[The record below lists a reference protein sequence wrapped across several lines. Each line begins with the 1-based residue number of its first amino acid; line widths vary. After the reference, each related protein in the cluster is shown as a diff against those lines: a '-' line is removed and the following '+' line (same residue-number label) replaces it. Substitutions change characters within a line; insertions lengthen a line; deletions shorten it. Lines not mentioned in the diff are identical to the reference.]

1 MRRTRNSQR
10 GSAMLVTLI
19 IIGALLAGGAVLVS
33 LQISS
38 NRSTDLTR
46 SGMTALYCAE
56 AGLSAARPIV
66 AANYTRVGTVTPEG
80 WASALVASGGGSTAE
95 PTWLAA
101 GINAALPAGH
111 DLDGDGSPDF
121 EVYLKDNG
129 DESSGADDPTIDND
143 LRVFI
148 VSKCIKY
155 PDTPKEV
162 EELVQFT
169 GGGSCMP
176 DQAGGQDGN
185 GNKNDGC

>member
-1 MRRTRNSQR
+1 MRRTRRSQR

-56 AGLSAARPIV
+56 AGLSAARPVV
-66 AANYTRVGTVTPEG
+66 AQNYTPPGTTTPDG
-80 WASALVASGGGSTAE
+80 WATAILASGGGSTAE
-95 PTWLAA
+95 PSWLA
-101 GINAALPAGH
+101 GIDH
-111 DLDGDGSPDF
+111 DLDNDGNADF
-121 EVYLKDNG
+121 IVYLKDNG
-129 DESSGADDPTIDND
+129 DEPSGTDDPTIDHD

-148 VSKCIKY
+148 VSKCIKF
-155 PDTPKEV
+155 PDTPKQV

-169 GGGSCMP
+169 GGGTCMP